1 MRLISIA
8 SASVA
13 TFSIVTLLSCGNSIS
28 SNPKEGETATVD
40 VGDATFELVYVAPG
54 SFTMGATPEHE
65 GIDTFSELPVHKVQ
79 LTKGFFIGKTEVTQE
94 QWVAVMGS
102 NPSSQKEFNE
112 KEDANLP
119 VTDIT
124 WADAKKFVQKLSE
137 MSGHKFRLPTEAEW
151 EYAARGASKTY
162 SLQYSG
168 SQYLDQVACFKQ
180 NSNGVSHPVGQF
192 RPNEIGTYDMSGNVA
207 EWVEDNFAEYK
218 DSMMVDPCVVLAD
231 TLGHVARGGCFAYK
245 MSQCRTAFRENYRPE
260 EKLPTVGLRVVME
273 KE

>member
-1 MRLISIA
+1 MRLNSIA

-13 TFSIVTLLSCGNSIS
+13 TLSMVMLLSCNNSINP
-28 SNPKEGETATVD
+28 NPKEGEVVKVD
-40 VGDATFELVYVAPG
+40 VGDVTFELVYVAPG

-79 LTKGFFIGKTEVTQE
+79 LTKGFFLGKTEVTQE
-94 QWVAVMGS
+94 QWKAVMGN
-102 NPSSQKEFNE
+102 NPSSQKMFND
-112 KEDANLP
+112 KEDTTLP

-124 WADAKKFVQKLSE
+124 WADAKKFVQRLSDI
-137 MSGHKFRLPTEAEW
+137 SGHKFRLPTEAEW

-162 SLQYSG
+162 SLQYCG

-218 DSMMVDPCVVLAD
+218 DSAQVDPCVVLSD

-245 MSQCRTAFRENYRPE
+245 MNQCRTASRENYRCE
-260 EKLPTVGLRVVME
+260 EKLPTVGLRVLME